1 MAHGISRMWVRRTIR
16 TGVAV
21 VTVMAAMSA
30 ATRPADAQ
38 GRGFRV
44 TISESRKDA
53 LRRIEGESLLELGGS
68 TKINGTFAIQGGA
81 ADYDG
86 KSEFILS
93 VTPNVVG
100 AAGIAGGAN
109 PFLEFA
115 AALGD
120 ATTYTAGGT
129 KATYQ
134 FTSEDEN
141 GNARKVGSLTLNI
154 KNNTCTFQGTFTFS
168 DLRFGTDPALTGD
181 LTGANGPVGGN
192 VEIFASLNG
201 TTGGGE
207 GTFAGT
213 VTGRARTTTRTVDGK
228 PVELTSATVSA
239 IANPAP

>member
-1 MAHGISRMWVRRTIR
+1 MAHRISRIWIRRTMSA
-16 TGVAV
+16 GVAA
-21 VTVMAAMSA
+21 VTVMAAVGA

-53 LRRIEGESLLELGGS
+53 IRRIDGEGILELGGS
-68 TKINGTFAIQGGA
+68 TKINGTFPIQGGP
-81 ADYDG
+81 ADFDG

-100 AAGIAGGAN
+100 AAGVGGGSH
-109 PFLEFA
+109 PFLDFA

-120 ATTYTAGGT
+120 ASTYRAGGT

-134 FTSEDEN
+134 FTAEDEN
-141 GNARKVGSLTLNI
+141 GNPRKVGSLTLNI

-181 LTGANGPVGGN
+181 LTGANGPVGGD
-192 VEIFASLNG
+192 VEIFTELIGAN
-201 TTGGGE
+201 GGGN

-213 VTGRARTTTRTVDGK
+213 ASGRARTTTRNVGGE

-239 IANPAP
+239 TANPAP